1 MHKEGYTCK
10 FVHHTKMQHLCPCT
24 QIINYLSFKKK
35 KNNKKKLSVNNYR
48 TILAKTCK

>member
-35 KNNKKKLSVNNYR
+35 KIIIKNYLLI
-48 TILAKTCK
+48 TTGPY